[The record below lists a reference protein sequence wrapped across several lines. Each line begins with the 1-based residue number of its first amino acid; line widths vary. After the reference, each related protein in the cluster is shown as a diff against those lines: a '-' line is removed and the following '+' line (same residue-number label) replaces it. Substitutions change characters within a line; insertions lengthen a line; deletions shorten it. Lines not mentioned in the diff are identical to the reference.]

1 MLKKML
7 LAASA
12 IGLVAVPTVASANP
26 YYNSYTGV
34 PHSRSYGS
42 VYVGG
47 GYGAYGNPYGSYYGN
62 SYGAYGNPYGSYYGN
77 SYGGYYGNSYNYR
90 HRHHRNNTATGALVG
105 GLIGAVI
112 GGAIANGSHY

>member
-1 MLKKML
+1 MLKKLL

-26 YYNSYTGV
+26 YYNNYAGV

-42 VYVGG
+42 VYGG
-47 GYGAYGNPYGSYYGN
+47 GGYGAYASPYSSYYGNQYAGNYGAYGNPYGGYYGN
-62 SYGAYGNPYGSYYGN
+62 SYG
-77 SYGGYYGNSYNYR
+77 YR
-90 HRHHRNNTATGALVG
+90 SNRHRNNSATGVLVG

-112 GGAIANGSHY
+112 GGAIANGGHRY

>member
-1 MLKKML
+1 MLKRML
-7 LAASA
+7 LVASA

-47 GYGAYGNPYGSYYGN
+47 GYGAYGNPYGSYYGHPYGGY
-62 SYGAYGNPYGSYYGN
+62 YGAYGNPYGSYYGN
-77 SYGGYYGNSYNYR
+77 SYGYR
-90 HRHHRNNTATGALVG
+90 HRHRNNTATGALVG

-112 GGAIANGSHY
+112 GGAIANGGHH